1 VPTGLTSVMG
11 TLVASGR
18 AVGLAVVLPD
28 DDEPVVGWGAAVGES
43 VVDPELLGVEVT
55 EDPQA
60 NSKATN
66 KRTITLGN

>member
-1 VPTGLTSVMG
+1 MG

-28 DDEPVVGWGAAVGES
+28 EDEPVVGWSAAVGES
-43 VVDPELLGVEVT
+43 VVDPELLGVEVS